1 MAGAG
6 ASVAGGAK
14 VKNVVLTVVLI
25 MLLTPG
31 TVRAQEEDLGAV
43 TDSIFEGPLPGP
55 LYRTVYD
62 RDHSR
67 TNWTQSFSY
76 ARNWKRLAFN
86 GGGNVTTQ
94 ELLGLGNN
102 TTLGDINGRLDARLT
117 RRWIV
122 STEGRFNMNS
132 TVDPRTETNNRDS
145 KLRFYS
151 QYSATPVRR
160 MDLFGSVFTEFQ
172 REQVGRQ
179 QAILVPGDSLIIPG
193 EVDTLFAQHDSSV
206 TVARQEGV
214 SGRISWTIQP
224 WLYLY
229 GTGSTGRRFPTQHN
243 RFRNFV
249 HAVNDTAGGYVKDS
263 TQVFE
268 EKGDNSS
275 VYSNVTYS
283 GLRRSKLVLGY
294 QTSSV
299 NQSRFDQ
306 ELRGLEQMAFDRTTG
321 SAHVESGPWM
331 NVFWT
336 VDGSLT
342 QNKTGFA
349 KRRSSSSILSGRQL
363 LSSLSYSTPLTL
375 ASVTFQTT
383 RSHTE
388 RQFSQTDLV
397 TDRALASLLRRTV
410 SSRLILDGS
419 ARISLRSQQYSD
431 PRTDQDL
438 LQTGGSVG
446 GGYVLTRACSTSVH
460 FTVNRSHTMS
470 IDPRA
475 SGSNNV
481 QTLYQLT
488 ATMQYLPSRNFAIRQ
503 TYLLSGDYKIY
514 DYAES
519 QNYLNQT
526 RRIDTDF
533 ADTLLPFAYLRLT
546 HSFIYRDNGNYARLA
561 PGADRTYR
569 VAFETYE
576 QTLRVGCGI
585 KIVPG
590 VTLSAIQGLFNQKS
604 HDFVRSSNS
613 VRNRFSL
620 DAGIDVNRTFPGDC
634 GIVGALRHIGGY
646 DEITAS
652 QTNANEEDYWIAGAT
667 FQKQF

>member
-1 MAGAG
+1 MRR
-6 ASVAGGAK
+6 
-14 VKNVVLTVVLI
+14 VVLTVVLMMI
-25 MLLTPG
+25 LIPG

-43 TDSIFEGPLPGP
+43 TDSAFEVSLPGP

-76 ARNWKRLAFN
+76 GRSWKRVVFN
-86 GGGNVTTQ
+86 GAGNATTQ
-94 ELLGLGNN
+94 ELLGLRNN
-102 TTLGDINGRLDARLT
+102 TTLGDIYGRLDARLT

-132 TVDPRTETNNRDS
+132 TADPRAKTNNRDS
-145 KLRFYS
+145 KLRLYS
-151 QYSATPVRR
+151 QYTAAPVRS
-160 MDLFGSVFTEFQ
+160 MDLFGSVYTEFQ

-193 EVDTLFAQHDSSV
+193 EVDTLFAQHDSSF
-206 TVARQEGV
+206 TVARQDAV
-214 SGRISWTIQP
+214 SGRIAWTIQP

-229 GTGSTGRRFPTQHN
+229 GTGSAGRRFPTQTN

-249 HAVNDTAGGYVKDS
+249 RAVNDSTGGYVRDS
-263 TQVFE
+263 TQVLE

-275 VYSNVTYS
+275 VFSNVTYS

-294 QTSSV
+294 QSSSV

-306 ELRGLEQMAFDRTTG
+306 ELRGIERMAFDRSTA
-321 SAHVESGPWM
+321 SAHIESGPWM

-342 QNKTGFA
+342 RNKTGFE
-349 KRRSSSSILSGRQL
+349 RRQSSSSILSGRQL
-363 LSSLSYSTPLTL
+363 LSSLAYSTTVTM

-383 RSHTE
+383 RNHTE

-397 TDRALASLLRRTV
+397 TDRALAGLVRRTV

-419 ARISLRSQQYSD
+419 ARVSLRSLQFSD

-438 LQTGGSVG
+438 LQSGGNVG
-446 GGYVLTRACSTSVH
+446 GGYSLTRACSTSVH
-460 FTVNRSHTMS
+460 FTVNRSRTVS

-475 SGSNNV
+475 SGSNNA

-488 ATMQYLPSRNFAIRQ
+488 ATMQYLPSRNVAIRQ
-503 TYLLSGDYKIY
+503 TYLLSSDYKIY

-519 QNYLNQT
+519 QNFLNQT

-533 ADTLLPFAYLRLT
+533 ADTLLPFAYVRLT
-546 HSFIYRDNGNYARLA
+546 HSFINRDNGNYYRLT

-569 VAFETYE
+569 IAFETYE

-585 KIVPG
+585 KVVPG

-604 HDFVRSSNS
+604 HDFARSSNS

-634 GIVGALRHIGGY
+634 GILGALRHIGGY

-652 QTNANEEDYWIAGAT
+652 QPIANEEDYWIAGVT

>member
-1 MAGAG
+1 VRGY
-6 ASVAGGAK
+6 
-14 VKNVVLTVVLI
+14 VLTVVLI

-43 TDSIFEGPLPGP
+43 TDSAFEVSFPGP

-67 TNWTQSFSY
+67 TNWNQSFSY
-76 ARNWKRLAFN
+76 ARSWKRLMFN
-86 GGGNVTTQ
+86 GSGDVTTQ
-94 ELLGLGNN
+94 ELQGLGNN
-102 TTLGDINGRLDARLT
+102 TTLGGINGRLDARLT
-117 RRWIV
+117 RHWIV

-160 MDLFGSVFTEFQ
+160 MDLFGSVYTEFQ

-206 TVARQEGV
+206 TVARQDAV
-214 SGRISWTIQP
+214 SGRIAWTIQP

-229 GTGSTGRRFPTQHN
+229 GTGSAGRRFPTQHN

-249 HAVNDTAGGYVKDS
+249 HAVDDTTGGYVKDS

-275 VYSNVTYS
+275 IFSNVTYS
-283 GLRRSKLVLGY
+283 GLRRSKFVLGY

-342 QNKTGFA
+342 QNTTGFA
-349 KRRSSSSILSGRQL
+349 RRRSSSSILSGRQL
-363 LSSLSYSTPLTL
+363 LSSLAYSTSITM

-383 RSHTE
+383 RNHTE

-397 TDRALASLLRRTV
+397 TDRSLAGLLRRTV
-410 SSRLILDGS
+410 SSRLILDGA
-419 ARISLRSQQYSD
+419 ARVSLRSQQFSD

-438 LQTGGSVG
+438 LQSGANLG
-446 GGYVLTRACSTSVH
+446 GGFMLTRTCSTSVH

-470 IDPRA
+470 IDSRA

-503 TYLLSGDYKIY
+503 NYLLSSDYKIY

-519 QNYLNQT
+519 QNFLNQT

-533 ADTLLPFAYLRLT
+533 ADTLLPFAYIRLT
-546 HSFIYRDNGNYARLA
+546 HSFIYRDNGNYTRLA

-585 KIVPG
+585 RIVPG
-590 VTLSAIQGLFNQKS
+590 VTVSAIQGLFNQKS
-604 HDFVRSSNS
+604 HDFARSSNS

-620 DAGIDVNRTFPGDC
+620 DAGIDVNRTFPGGC

-652 QTNANEEDYWIAGAT
+652 QTTANEEDYWIAGAT